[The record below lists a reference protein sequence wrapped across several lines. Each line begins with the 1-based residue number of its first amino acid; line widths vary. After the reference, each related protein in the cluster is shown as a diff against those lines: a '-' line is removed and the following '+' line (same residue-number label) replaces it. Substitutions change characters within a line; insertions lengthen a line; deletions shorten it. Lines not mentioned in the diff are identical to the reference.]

1 MEKLYLL
8 KLFEEWWEREIEEN
22 GGGAEFKYEIFNIL

>member
-8 KLFEEWWEREIEEN
+8 KLFQELGVGWIKEN
-22 GGGAEFKYEIFNIL
+22 DGGGVFNYDIL